1 MQIKVSKL
9 VAEALGESKLRALG
23 QEIRSGSY
31 RDFYTV
37 DLTSLTK
44 VQIEEFRTW
53 LEDLVKLDIRGPR
66 TLLRDLATWD
76 TALADAGKTKARTLQ
91 HFSGILTEYL
101 RKIPGHR
108 LYQRLDMEG
117 IAHLAFYVNE
127 VQYHP
132 ERRERDHYS
141 PAYTSM
147 QLMNIELGGRVSSHI
162 TFHSEDAQGKTA
174 SEALVLKGYFP
185 ETEELRT
192 DYLAQTDRFNLLC
205 GSVGLQCSAMGTGT
219 DDLDGNNKG
228 SRWSGYSG
236 RSAYPMERNGL
247 PSKVVIDIF
256 FESEQERRN
265 RDSSHLQMHFWARK
279 KPNIEDLD
287 QEDDYLSVTEEG
299 DIPLEEGIEVPVHP
313 FCATFDLRRHLRL
326 KIHVN
331 YLTEYV
337 YDETLGDRLILPPV
351 VKNLV
356 STLISQNK
364 VDFEDIVADKGGGVC
379 VLLTGEPGVGKT
391 LTAEVFAESSK
402 RPLYSVQAAQLGM
415 KAENVEENLMRFLA
429 RGSRWNAVVLI
440 DEADVYIRAR
450 DRDMEHNAIVASFLR
465 VLEYQS
471 SVLFMTTNL
480 PDLVDDA
487 IASRCVARI
496 DYKRPGMTQQQE
508 IWQVLNEV
516 NETGLTASQLE
527 KIVAV
532 HDNLTGR
539 DIKQLLKLASLV
551 SANHGTPITPE
562 TIKFVSQFQPTKR
575 ELSSSEGGEGGFFTE
590 FHGAFDEEEEPAVGV
605 PG

>member
-1 MQIKVSKL
+1 MKIKVSKL
-9 VAEALGESKLRALG
+9 VAEALGETKLRALG
-23 QEIRSGSY
+23 QEIRNSY
-31 RDFYTV
+31 RDHYTI
-37 DLTSLTK
+37 DLASLTA
-44 VQIEEFRTW
+44 VQVVEFRSW
-53 LEDLVKLDIRGPR
+53 LEDLVKIDVRGPK
-66 TLLRDLATWD
+66 TLLRDLDTWKA
-76 TALADAGKTKARTLQ
+76 ALSDAGKTKARTLQ

-101 RKIPGHR
+101 RKMPGHR
-108 LYQRLDMEG
+108 LYRRLDMEG
-117 IAHLAFYVNE
+117 LAHVAFYVNE
-127 VQYHP
+127 VKYHP
-132 ERRERDHYS
+132 EHRDRDHYS
-141 PAYTSM
+141 PAFTSM
-147 QLMNIELGGRVSSHI
+147 QLMNIELGGRVSTNIS
-162 TFHSEDAQGKTA
+162 FRAEDAQGKTP
-174 SEALVLKGYFP
+174 SEALVLMGYFP
-185 ETEELRT
+185 ETEELRS
-192 DYLAQTDRFNLLC
+192 DYLAQTDRFNSLC
-205 GSVGLQCSAMGTGT
+205 ESVGLQFAAVGTGT
-219 DDLDGNNKG
+219 DDLDGNKG
-228 SRWSGYSG
+228 TRWSGYSG
-236 RSAYPMERNGL
+236 RGAYPMERNGV
-247 PSKVVIDIF
+247 PAKVVIDVF
-256 FESEQERRN
+256 QESEKESRHH
-265 RDSSHLQMHFWARK
+265 DSGHLDMRFWARS

-287 QEDDYLSVTEEG
+287 YDDDFLEATEEG
-299 DIPLEEGIEVPVHP
+299 DIPIEEVIEVPVHP

-364 VDFEDIVADKGGGVC
+364 IDFEDIVADKGGGVC

-415 KAENVEENLMRFLA
+415 KAEHVEENLMRFLA

-496 DYKRPGMTQQQE
+496 DYQRPGVTQQQE

-516 NETGLTASQLE
+516 NDTGLTASQLE
-527 KIVAV
+527 EIVAV

-551 SANHGTPITPE
+551 SANHGTPITPG
-562 TIKFVSQFQPTKR
+562 TIDFVSQFQPTKR
-575 ELSSSEGGEGGFFTE
+575 ELSSAEGGEGGFFTE
-590 FHGAFDEEEEPAVGV
+590 FHGAFDGEEEPVVVG
-605 PG
+605 